1 MTALIPAR
9 SGARRGLPPR
19 EAPAGAPPA
28 AASPEPPE
36 PPALRRRWP
45 LTSVALVLGIASL
58 PMLMPAGLP
67 PGPGNTGLPDLAL
80 IGLSTVTLLWA
91 GTRRLPVRWP
101 FLIPTLMTIIAG
113 GIAAVVNQ
121 AGTLTLVKDLFVL
134 MWAVSIANL
143 GRDPRMLRLALRAFV
158 VIGTFYAVV
167 EILGMLLGIEAMS
180 GKQLDGERAMF
191 TFGDAN
197 YASNWFICVFFIVR
211 ATRYPRK
218 TWHRWAVCAVILA
231 AEGLT
236 GSNGGL
242 LALCVA
248 LLLGYLFRLFRE
260 GKAHHALA
268 VGALAFLIAGTGAAV
283 VTTVDIQPYLDQA
296 SQMSPVLRDS
306 IGRTTGESTESRS
319 SVNAAT
325 IQMLEEQT
333 RPWGIGPNQTRPQM
347 LARQYGYVREAHNDY
362 IAAVL
367 ERGFLGGVALV
378 TLLFVLIQRCVR
390 IARRG
395 ALTPRYAALVPH
407 PEMFGALLAV
417 FLVSALFYQTL
428 HYRHGWAF
436 FGLVAALDLFGR
448 RAAPDGRPPGTP
460 AGSRTADDPDLTE
473 GAR

>member
-1 MTALIPAR
+1 MTVLTKA
-9 SGARRGLPPR
+9 PPD
-19 EAPAGAPPA
+19 APPGTPPDAGASA
-28 AASPEPPE
+28 GPEL
-36 PPALRRRWP
+36 PALRRRWP

-80 IGLSTVTLLWA
+80 IGLVAVTLLWA
-91 GTRRLPVRWP
+91 SGRGLPVRWP
-101 FLIPTLMTIIAG
+101 FLVPTLMTIIAG

-134 MWAVSIANL
+134 MWAVCIANL
-143 GRDPRMLRLALRAFV
+143 GRDPKALRLALRAFV
-158 VIGTFYAVV
+158 AIGTLYAVI
-167 EILGMLLGIEAMS
+167 EILGMVLGIEAMS

-197 YASNWFICVFFIVR
+197 YASNWFICVFFITR

-218 TWHRWAVCAVILA
+218 TWHRWAVCAILLT

-248 LLLGYLFRLFRE
+248 LLLGYLFGLVRE
-260 GKAHHALA
+260 GRAHHAIA
-268 VGALAFLIAGTGAAV
+268 VGSLAFFVAGAGVAV
-283 VTTVDIQPYLDQA
+283 VTTVDIQPYLDRA

-325 IQMLEEQT
+325 VQMLEEQT
-333 RPWGIGPNQTRPQM
+333 HPWGIGPNQTRPQM

-367 ERGFLGGVALV
+367 ERGFLGGIALV
-378 TLLFVLIQRCVR
+378 TLLFVLIMRCVR

-395 ALTPRYAALVPH
+395 ALTAEYAALVPR

-448 RAAPDGRPPGTP
+448 RAAPGGRPAGTP
-460 AGSRTADDPDLTE
+460 DDPDGPAAE

>member
-1 MTALIPAR
+1 MTVLTKALPVAEEPAGGP
-9 SGARRGLPPR
+9 SGEPGGGAPGGGAPGG
-19 EAPAGAPPA
+19 APA
-28 AASPEPPE
+28 
-36 PPALRRRWP
+36 LKRRWP

-80 IGLSTVTLLWA
+80 IGLSAVTLLWA
-91 GTRRLPVRWP
+91 STRKLPVRWP

-143 GRDPRMLRLALRAFV
+143 GRDPKMLRLALRSFV
-158 VIGTFYAVV
+158 VIGTVYAVV
-167 EILGMLLGIEAMS
+167 EILGMVLGIEAMS

-197 YASNWFICVFFIVR
+197 YASNWFICILFVIR
-211 ATRYPRK
+211 ATRYPDR
-218 TWHRWAVCAVILA
+218 RWLRWTVCATVLT
-231 AEGLT
+231 AELLT

-260 GKAHHALA
+260 GKAHHAIA
-268 VGALAFLIAGTGAAV
+268 TGALAFLVAGTGVAAV
-283 VTTVDIQPYLDQA
+283 TLINIQPYLDQA

-325 IQMLEEQT
+325 VQMLEEQT
-333 RPWGIGPNQTRPQM
+333 HPWGIGPNQTRPQM

-367 ERGFLGGVALV
+367 ERGFLGGVALI
-378 TLLFVLIQRCVR
+378 TLLFVLILRCVR

-395 ALTPRYAALVPH
+395 ALTTEYAALVPR

-428 HYRHGWAF
+428 HYRHGWAV
-436 FGLVAALDLFGR
+436 FGLIAALDLFGR
-448 RAAPDGRPPGTP
+448 RDRDP
-460 AGSRTADDPDLTE
+460 AE

>member
-1 MTALIPAR
+1 MTALTKAPP
-9 SGARRGLPPR
+9 GAPPDAG
-19 EAPAGAPPA
+19 APAGPDA
-28 AASPEPPE
+28 
-36 PPALRRRWP
+36 PALRRRWP
-45 LTSVALVLGIASL
+45 LTSVALVAGIASL

-80 IGLSTVTLLWA
+80 IALSAVTLLWA
-91 GTRRLPVRWP
+91 ATRRLPVRWP

-113 GIAAVVNQ
+113 GIAAVVND

-134 MWAVSIANL
+134 MWAVCIANL
-143 GRDPRMLRLALRAFV
+143 GREPGTLRLALRAFV
-158 VIGTFYAVV
+158 VIGTLYAVI
-167 EILGMLLGIEAMS
+167 EILGMVLGIEAMS
-180 GKQLDGERAMF
+180 GKQPDGERAMF

-197 YASNWFICVFFIVR
+197 YASNWFICVFFITR
-211 ATRYPRK
+211 AARYPRK
-218 TWHRWAVCAVILA
+218 TWHRWTVCAVLLT

-248 LLLGYLFRLFRE
+248 LLLGYLFGLIRR
-260 GKAHHALA
+260 GRAHHAIA
-268 VGALAFLIAGTGAAV
+268 VGALAFFVAGAGVAV

-325 IQMLEEQT
+325 IQMLREQPH
-333 RPWGIGPNQTRPQM
+333 PWGIGPNQTRPQM

-367 ERGFLGGVALV
+367 ERGFLGGIALV
-378 TLLFVLIQRCVR
+378 TLLFVLIMRCVR

-395 ALTPRYAALVPH
+395 ALTPEYAALVPR

-448 RAAPDGRPPGTP
+448 RADPGRRPKPDP
-460 AGSRTADDPDLTE
+460 DDPAAE